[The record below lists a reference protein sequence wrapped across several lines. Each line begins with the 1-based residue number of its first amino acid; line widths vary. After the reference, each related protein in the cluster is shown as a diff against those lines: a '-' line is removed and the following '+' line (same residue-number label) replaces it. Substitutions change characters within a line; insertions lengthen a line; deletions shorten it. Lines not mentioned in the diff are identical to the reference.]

1 MQGESIN
8 NLLSRMGGEWLWLF
22 EEKLLLV
29 DEHPAMRV
37 AIIKNIAT
45 STDLPRMSQIE
56 EFCINSVVW
65 FYIVGS

>member
-8 NLLSRMGGEWLWLF
+8 DLLSRIGGEWIWLF

-29 DEHPAMRV
+29 DEHPATMG

-45 STDLPRMSQIE
+45 STDLPRISQIE
-56 EFCINSVVW
+56 EFCIDSVIW

>member
-1 MQGESIN
+1 MQGDSIN
-8 NLLSRMGGEWLWLF
+8 DLLCRIAGDWFWLF

-65 FYIVGS
+65 FYIVSS